1 MILYTGESE
10 AIGISPTPIDFIEEQ
25 ELFIHDSDGTYPLVS
40 SYSFKWKMKW
50 DKKRGKLQKIFKTEN
65 FVMVTFGTNEFDA
78 GKHNRIRVYLEDWV
92 NANISKYKTPSAF
105 AKGMY
110 SYMNRMNVQVGKNK
124 VAFIAGYRE
133 KEMNY
138 WEVIYITPIPLPL

>member
-1 MILYTGESE
+1 MLYTGESE
-10 AIGISPTPIDFIEEQ
+10 AIGISLTPIDFIEKQ
-25 ELFIHDSDGTYPLVS
+25 ELFMTLIERILWFPPILSNG
-40 SYSFKWKMKW
+40 KMKW

>member
-1 MILYTGESE
+1 MERILWF
-10 AIGISPTPIDFIEEQ
+10 PPI
-25 ELFIHDSDGTYPLVS
+25 LSNG
-40 SYSFKWKMKW
+40 KMKW

-92 NANISKYKTPSAF
+92 NANISKYKTPSVF

-110 SYMNRMNVQVGKNK
+110 SYMNRMNVQVGKNI

>member
-1 MILYTGESE
+1 M
-10 AIGISPTPIDFIEEQ
+10 
-25 ELFIHDSDGTYPLVS
+25 
-40 SYSFKWKMKW
+40 
-50 DKKRGKLQKIFKTEN
+50 
-65 FVMVTFGTNEFDA
+65 
-78 GKHNRIRVYLEDWV
+78 YLEDWV